1 LLNPEL
7 IECASL
13 GSQVLAPIIA
23 VRAAIRQTSAGAANR
38 SPSGSKQWRIG
49 GSSTILSWAVI
60 ERGKSIRFEV
70 RSSLIRRA
78 MLPIQKTT
86 LFVDRRTQADGMSC

>member
-1 LLNPEL
+1 VREP
-7 IECASL
+7 

-23 VRAAIRQTSAGAANR
+23 VRASIRQTSAGAANQ
-38 SPSGSKQWRIG
+38 SPSGTKQWRIV

-60 ERGKSIRFEV
+60 ERGRFNRFEV

-78 MLPIQKTT
+78 ILPIQKTT
-86 LFVDRRTQADGMSC
+86 LFVDRCTQADGMSC